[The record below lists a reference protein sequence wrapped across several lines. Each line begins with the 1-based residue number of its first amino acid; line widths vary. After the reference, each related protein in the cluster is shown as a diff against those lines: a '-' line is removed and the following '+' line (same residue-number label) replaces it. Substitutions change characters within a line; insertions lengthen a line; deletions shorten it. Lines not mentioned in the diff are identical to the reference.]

1 MDLAMSQ
8 PQGGEEPPGVLLTAL
23 ISNQMRLNEANKP
36 PEDKGTGLPGIADD
50 AAYRQLLTNEKRL
63 REQLYTAMV
72 AASVNS
78 PGGDVATQQ

>member
-23 ISNQMRLNEANKP
+23 LTNQMRLNEANKLA
-36 PEDKGTGLPGIADD
+36 PEDKDTGLPGIADD

-78 PGGDVATQQ
+78 PGGAVAQQ